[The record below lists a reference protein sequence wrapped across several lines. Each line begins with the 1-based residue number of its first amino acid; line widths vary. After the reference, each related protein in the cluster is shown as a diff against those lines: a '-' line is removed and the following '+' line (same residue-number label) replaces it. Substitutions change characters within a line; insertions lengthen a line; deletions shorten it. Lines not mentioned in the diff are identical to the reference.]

1 MLFLLFPQ
9 PPNRRPQGFRL
20 RSFILIALIALIA
33 LDVRVPRVVR
43 ARRLAP
49 RRRPRRRRRA
59 RRRRPRPRARA
70 SPDPRRAHRDDD
82 RARARPDRHRERSRA
97 SSARRAPR
105 AARELAIVAPPRRR
119 VVSRVRRRR
128 QRRALA
134 RRRVHARE
142 IGRALGSLAPRARD
156 VAARRRAPSA
166 SRGADAWVFADT
178 CRQATSN
185 CLPTRSIARASH
197 RRSKGGGSQSAAL
210 RENENA
216 RGRCMAKPKTFS
228 VYSVNFRSMSAKRA
242 RAFCPARASPSI
254 RATSRGRGGRARA
267 TLDRPAIA
275 RAGVRRAR
283 ERERA
288 RANAASRTRERERTR
303 TRARIAVHASRARA
317 RPRVVDRARDDRG
330 RGRAGVARGGAD
342 DIRAARVEETGR
354 VVEQRARLESKVF
367 GVEARRRRS
376 RAAGTHLGA
385 AARDEVASG
394 DELWDRERSHVVRA
408 GAREGV
414 LQHR

>member
-166 SRGADAWVFADT
+166 SRNPTRWVFANT
-178 CRQATSN
+178 CRQATSH
-185 CLPTRSIARASH
+185 CLPTRSIARTSH
-197 RRSKGGGSQSAAL
+197 RRSKGGG
-210 RENENA
+210 RIRRTA
-216 RGRCMAKPKTFS
+216 RKR
-228 VYSVNFRSMSAKRA
+228 KRA
-242 RAFCPARASPSI
+242 RSRRGETENVFC
-254 RATSRGRGGRARA
+254 
-267 TLDRPAIA
+267 
-275 RAGVRRAR
+275 
-283 ERERA
+283 
-288 RANAASRTRERERTR
+288 
-303 TRARIAVHASRARA
+303 
-317 RPRVVDRARDDRG
+317 
-330 RGRAGVARGGAD
+330 
-342 DIRAARVEETGR
+342 
-354 VVEQRARLESKVF
+354 VF
-367 GVEARRRRS
+367 SEF
-376 RAAGTHLGA
+376 
-385 AARDEVASG
+385 
-394 DELWDRERSHVVRA
+394 
-408 GAREGV
+408 
-414 LQHR
+414 